1 MGMKTL
7 ALIAA
12 IAIVLLASACG
23 GGSSSPT
30 APPAV
35 TSGSAPSAGAP
46 IATGGLSVE
55 EALASTL
62 SGPLMVTGNLVAAY
76 DEVRLCSELLE
87 SSPPQCGGPS
97 LLVQGLDLTSVEGLQ
112 TAGGVSWTDGRVSL
126 LGTVANGVLTV
137 STTSR

>member
-7 ALIAA
+7 ALIPATA
-12 IAIVLLASACG
+12 IAILASACG
-23 GGSSSPT
+23 GGSSAPT

-35 TSGSAPSAGAP
+35 TPGSTPSAGAP
-46 IATGGLSVE
+46 IAGGGLSVE

-76 DEVRLCSELLE
+76 YEVRLCSELLE
-87 SSPPQCGGPS
+87 SSPPQCGGPF
-97 LLVQGLDLTSVEGLQ
+97 LLVQGVDLTSVEGLQ
-112 TAGGVSWTDGRVSL
+112 TAGGVSCTDGRVSL
-126 LGTVANGVLTV
+126 IGAVANGVLTV